1 MEKKEKKSEK
11 PQKEKLSQEELIA
24 KIKTLEKELEKC
36 SQEKEEYLNG
46 WKRERADFLN
56 YKKDEKER
64 MERVKRITQIETL
77 KQFIEILDSFERA
90 EEQISQ
96 DLTDNPIIRGFL
108 GIKKQL
114 KELLERFN
122 IKEITIGEEMDFDP
136 RFCEAI
142 EIVETNDPQKD
153 NKIAQIIS
161 KGYLVENIVLR
172 PSKVKV
178 FKKVAK

>member
-1 MEKKEKKSEK
+1 MKKKEKKSEK
-11 PQKEKLSQEELIA
+11 TQKEKLTQEDLIA
-24 KIKTLEKELEKC
+24 KIRALEKDLEKC
-36 SQEKEEYLNG
+36 SQEREEYLNG

-56 YKKDEKER
+56 YKKDEGKR
-64 MERVKRITQIETL
+64 IERVKRLAQIETL
-77 KQFIEILDSFERA
+77 RQVIEILDSFERA

-96 DLTDNPIIRGFL
+96 DLTDNPIVRGFL

-122 IKEITIGEEMDFDP
+122 IKEIKIEEGMNFDP
-136 RFCEAI
+136 HFCEAI
-142 EIVETNDPQKD
+142 EVVETDDAQKD
-153 NKIAQIIS
+153 HKIAQIVS
-161 KGYLVENIVLR
+161 KGYFVEDIVLR